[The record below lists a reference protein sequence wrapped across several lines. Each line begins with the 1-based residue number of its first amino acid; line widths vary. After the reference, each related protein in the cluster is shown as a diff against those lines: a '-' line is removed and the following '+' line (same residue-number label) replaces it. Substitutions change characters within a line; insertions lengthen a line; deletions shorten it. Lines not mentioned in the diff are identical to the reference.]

1 MRKHLLYF
9 FISLIIFATGT
20 AQNYKQVKIYISDR
34 SDVQYLQNA
43 GMQFDHLYYT
53 KDNAIT
59 VFIDEQDYSI
69 LQSTGFNYE
78 ILIDDWITYYENLPK
93 LTEKEK
99 QEFIHQSKEEMNVG
113 GFGFG
118 SMGGFYILSEVN
130 AELDSMRLLYPNL
143 ITAKTSIGNSI
154 ENRAINMVKI
164 SDNPDVNE
172 NEPQVLYTALH
183 HAREPQSMMQ
193 MIYFMYYLLENYGT
207 DPRVTFLVNN
217 REMYFIPVLNPDG
230 YEYNRQTDPN
240 GGGWWRKNRRNN
252 GGSFGVDL
260 NRNYGP
266 FAYWNSSNGG
276 SSTDP
281 SSDTYRGTA
290 PFSEPETTSLKNFL
304 GTKNL
309 SCALNYH
316 TYGNYLIFPY
326 GALPYL
332 TPDSL
337 IFFEFSG
344 DMTSYNGYSAGTAL
358 QTVGYGVRGISD
370 DYFYDGDVVLNH
382 GKIFAMTP
390 EVGTTGFWPS
400 QSEIFPL
407 AIENVEPNLY
417 YAFVAG
423 EYIALDNP
431 NYGQQYFNPGDVVQ
445 MNPSFRN
452 KGLSTGYNIDVE
464 LNSLNSFV
472 TINNGTSSIDSIPA
486 RTSVNVSSPFSF
498 TISSSAPAEEV
509 VDLEFVISLN
519 SIILRKDTISFIIG
533 TPQII
538 FADTTNSILNLW
550 TITATPTN
558 PRWEATTTTFYSA
571 PNSYTDS
578 RLGNYVDN
586 ATVTMTLTNPI
597 NLSQYNNPRFT
608 FWTKYDIESNWDYG
622 QVKVTTNNGAT
633 WFPLDGYHTEP
644 GVGSF
649 QPNGEPL
656 YDGIK
661 SNWVREEMSL
671 SGFTS
676 SQVKFRFQLRTD
688 GAVVRDGWYVDDI
701 AVIVYIIIPVELTSF
716 SAITGSDQVI
726 LNWSTATEL
735 NNLGFEIQ
743 RSANINDESQNRN
756 WQTLVFVEG
765 SGTTT
770 ESQNYSFTDRN
781 PSTGI
786 SYYRLKQIDFDGTY
800 RLFDEVKV
808 TISSVTEYELAQN
821 YPNPFNPKT
830 TINYSIPVSGH
841 VSLKVYNLLGSEVAV
856 LVDKTQEAGR
866 HSVEFST
873 EKLGTKIGSGVYL
886 YTLKSGE
893 FVRTRKM
900 IVLK

>member
-1 MRKHLLYF
+1 MRKRLLYF
-9 FISLIIFATGT
+9 FISLIVLATGS
-20 AQNYKQVKIYISDR
+20 AQNYKQVKIYISNQ

-43 GMQFDHLYYT
+43 GMEFDHFYYT

-59 VFIDEQDYSI
+59 VFIDERDYSI

-78 ILIDDWITYYENLPK
+78 IIIDDWMSYYENLPK

-99 QEFIHQSKEEMNVG
+99 QDIIRQSKEEMNVG

-143 ITAKTSIGNSI
+143 ITAKSSIGNSI

-207 DPRVTFLVNN
+207 DPRVTYLVNN

-230 YEYNRQTDPN
+230 YEYNRQTDP
-240 GGGWWRKNRRNN
+240 GGGGMWRKNRRNN

-266 FAYWNSSNGG
+266 MAYWNSSNGG

-281 SSDTYRGTA
+281 GSETYRGTA
-290 PFSEPETTSLKNFL
+290 PFSEPETNAIKNFL
-304 GTKNL
+304 GTKNF
-309 SCALNYH
+309 SNALNYH
-316 TYGNYLIFPY
+316 SYGNYLIFPY
-326 GALPYL
+326 GAFPYL

-337 IFFEFSG
+337 IFFEYSS
-344 DMTSYNGYSAGTAL
+344 DMTAYNNYSAGTAL
-358 QTVGYGVRGISD
+358 QTVGYGVRGTSD
-370 DYFYDGDVVLNH
+370 DYAYDGDVILNH
-382 GKIFAMTP
+382 GNIFAMTP

-423 EYIALDNP
+423 EYVAFDQP
-431 NYGQQYFNPGDVVQ
+431 NYGQQFFNPGDVVQ

-452 KGLSTGYNIDVE
+452 KGLSTGYNINVE
-464 LNSLNSFV
+464 LNSLSSFV
-472 TINNGTSSIDSIPA
+472 TINTGTASIDSIPA

-498 TISSSAPAEEV
+498 TISSSAPAEEI

-519 SIILRKDTISFIIG
+519 SIILRRDTISFVIG
-533 TPQII
+533 TPQIV
-538 FADTTNSILNLW
+538 FTDTTNTILGLW
-550 TITATPTN
+550 TVTASPTN
-558 PRWEATTTTFYSA
+558 PRWEATTTTYYSA

-578 RLGNYVDN
+578 RIGNYVNN

-597 NLSQYNNPRFT
+597 NLSQYNNPRLT
-608 FWTKYDIESNWDYG
+608 FWTKYDIEGNWDYG
-622 QVKVTTNNGAT
+622 QVEVTTNNGAT
-633 WFPLDGYHTEP
+633 WNPLEGIHTEP

-671 SGFTS
+671 AGFNA

-688 GAVVRDGWYVDDI
+688 GGLVRDGWYVDNI
-701 AVIVYIIIPVELTSF
+701 AVIVYTIIPVELTSF
-716 SAITGSDQVI
+716 TATAANDKVI
-726 LNWSTATEL
+726 INWSTATEL
-735 NNLGFEIQ
+735 NNLGFEIE
-743 RSANINDESQNRN
+743 RSSNLNDESKNRN
-756 WQTLVFVEG
+756 WQTLGFVDG
-765 SGTTT
+765 AGTTT
-770 ESQNYSFTDRN
+770 ENQNYSFIDKN

-786 SYYRLKQIDFDGTY
+786 SYYRLKQIDFDGTFKLY
-800 RLFDEVKV
+800 NELKIEF
-808 TISSVTEYELAQN
+808 SSVTDYELAQN
-821 YPNPFNPKT
+821 YPNPFNPST
-830 TINYSIPVSGH
+830 TIDYSIPVGGH

-856 LVDKTQEAGR
+856 LVDKMQEAGR

-873 EKLGTKIGSGVYL
+873 ENLGTKIGSGVYL

-900 IVLK
+900 IILK